1 VTNPPIQ
8 DRAIGTLVGG
18 RYALELQLGAGG
30 FGRVY
35 QAIQVP
41 LGRRVAVKL
50 LSTRTPEQSARFARE
65 AALAQRLEH
74 PNTVRILDYGAMQD
88 GSPFIVFELLRGRTV
103 GDLILQEGPQP
114 LGVALRIAAQI
125 LKSLME
131 AHALGVVH
139 RDIKPANVFVTSHPG
154 EPHFVKVL
162 DFGIAKDMLA
172 PVTPEPRAGTMPIH
186 DPSSSPAL
194 THASEMMGTP
204 RYMAPEQAR
213 SEPPGPETDIYAVG
227 LLLAELLGGRP
238 VFDGT
243 NAMQI
248 ALAQAS
254 DAPVPLGD
262 LAGGPAGGILARA
275 TQKARHL
282 RYRSAG
288 EMLAE
293 VEGLLASTSART
305 ATVRP
310 LGAPHTAG
318 AIAIAP
324 TQLNPAIT
332 TARRKPA
339 FFAGAL
345 VIGGLLLAGGV
356 ALALSYDSHT
366 RRATEESE
374 TDDDRSRKE
383 DRDDWDPFEVPPPP
397 KVDFKKRRAPELPYD
412 IREKLEKAGYKVND
426 GDMITSPGFEQW
438 TFAVA
443 KRPCGGAVIFQTWST
458 PADAEASV
466 KALETQPLGRVFQNA
481 KHVLYVAVARQT
493 HTRADP
499 GCTDPVADILTR

>member
-1 VTNPPIQ
+1 MTYPPIQ

-18 RYALELQLGAGG
+18 RYALERQLGVGG

-50 LSTRTPEQSARFARE
+50 LSSRTPEQSARFARE

-74 PNTVRILDYGAMQD
+74 PNTVRILDYGAMHD
-88 GSPFIVFELLRGRTV
+88 GSPFIVFELLRGRTIA
-103 GDLILQEGPQP
+103 DLLAQEGPQP
-114 LGVALRIAAQI
+114 LGVALTITAQI

-172 PVTPEPRAGTMPIH
+172 PALPTPRAGTMPIH

-238 VFDGT
+238 VFTGT

-248 ALAQAS
+248 ALDQAS
-254 DAPVPLGD
+254 DAPAPLGE
-262 LAGGPAGGILARA
+262 LVSGPAGAILVRA

-282 RYRSAG
+282 RYRSAD
-288 EMLAE
+288 EMLAD
-293 VEGLLASTSART
+293 VEGLLGSTSGRS

-310 LGAPHTAG
+310 RGGHHTAS

-324 TQLNPAIT
+324 TQLHPAIT
-332 TARRKPA
+332 TARSKPS
-339 FFAGAL
+339 FLVPAL
-345 VIGGLLLAGGV
+345 IVGGLVLAGGAAV
-356 ALALSYDSHT
+356 WLSYDHK
-366 RRATEESE
+366 RPRATAES
-374 TDDDRSRKE
+374 DDDEPRKKDRKE
-383 DRDDWDPFEVPPPP
+383 DWDPFDVPPPP
-397 KVDFKKRRAPELPYD
+397 KVDFKKRKSPERPDD
-412 IREKLEKAGYKVND
+412 IQEKLEEAGYQVNE
-426 GDMITSPGFEQW
+426 GDRVSAPGYDQR
-438 TFAVA
+438 TFALT
-443 KRPCGGAVIFQTWST
+443 KRPCGGTVIFQTWGS
-458 PADAEASV
+458 PDQAAESV
-466 KALETQPLGRVFQNA
+466 KALATQPLGRVFQNG

-493 HTRADP
+493 HLKGDP